1 MLCFSGRNVIAE
13 TFGQPLQALMPH
25 WEGYMG
31 RARQLFGGVRVALD
45 NSSGRSLITQIGVIK
60 ADVVRV
66 AI

>member
-25 WEGYMG
+25 RERYMG
-31 RARQLFGGVRVALD
+31 ARVKLFGGVSVALD
-45 NSSGRSLITQIGVIK
+45 NSSRHSLITQIGVIK
-60 ADVVRV
+60 ADVVQA